1 MNEPLASL
9 PEADGS
15 QTRRW
20 ALGALI
26 AATSAS
32 VALSLSAWAG
42 NEDAPPP
49 GPPMGMMRGAGS
61 GMDGLP
67 FGGAHLRRLLDDA
80 KASDTQ
86 RLQIRQLVDKAQD
99 DLKAL
104 HEEGRSLRE
113 QGLKLW
119 AAPKLDAGAADR
131 LRAQMSAQH
140 DKVSKR
146 IMQLM
151 LDVGHVLT
159 PEQRAVVARQMG
171 KHQEDMTRRMQERR
185 GERHRGDKM
194 PPDAA
199 PQPSPQ
205 ER

>member
-1 MNEPLASL
+1 MNQSLASL
-9 PEADGS
+9 PVADGS
-15 QTRRW
+15 QKRRW

-32 VALSLSAWAG
+32 VVLSLSAWAG
-42 NEDAPPP
+42 NEDAPPA
-49 GPPMGMMRGAGS
+49 GPPMGMMRGVGP

-67 FGGAHLRRLLDDA
+67 FGGAHLQRLLDDA

-86 RLQIRQLVDKAQD
+86 RLQIKQLVDKAQD
-99 DLKAL
+99 DLEAL

-119 AAPKLDAGAADR
+119 AAPKLDDGAADK
-131 LRAQMSAQH
+131 LRVQMSAQH

-146 IMQLM
+146 MMQLM

-171 KHQEDMTRRMQERR
+171 KHQEDMMRRMQERR